1 MTGVGSEAAAT
12 AGVGAGGTAALGS
25 GAGAW
30 VGECGRRGKVFGRGG
45 ALVNSQCVE
54 DVEWVTPCLSGLLP
68 PARPPADLAQLGD
81 VQFYEQCQCSRG
93 RRTLTPSCRRP
104 RWRPWR
110 RPTSPTATT
119 CRFAIVQ
126 DNLAGAELSD
136 AQLETMLYAFQRFG
150 RRLPDDSRAPAS
162 C

>member
-1 MTGVGSEAAAT
+1 MQPNLRKLRHGWCRYSKSKPNAHDGS
-12 AGVGAGGTAALGS
+12 GKRGSGNCGSGSRRHSSIRKRRRCSDVAALWLTAS
-25 GAGAW
+25 
-30 VGECGRRGKVFGRGG
+30 
-45 ALVNSQCVE
+45 
-54 DVEWVTPCLSGLLP
+54 
-68 PARPPADLAQLGD
+68 LGD